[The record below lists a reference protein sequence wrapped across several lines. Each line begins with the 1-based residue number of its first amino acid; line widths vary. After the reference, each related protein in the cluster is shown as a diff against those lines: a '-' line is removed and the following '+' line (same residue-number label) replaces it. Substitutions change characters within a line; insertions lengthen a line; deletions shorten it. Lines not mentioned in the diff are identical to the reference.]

1 MVNDSPS
8 TSTAIHLSRPRPFRR
23 LFRGIDGCPEEAR
36 SGPYLTAVSCNFFR
50 SPPSPLPE
58 VKGWESQT
66 NGPCVSP
73 PCVCMQRHGQAS
85 CQVLLLFPRRLKK
98 KKTNPKLP
106 SPPLPSFTSTPR
118 FPLHPL
124 FLSLEHKGKA
134 ELLNLNV
141 PRLGRADDEDDRAE
155 VRDEGADLRRSGC
168 YFTGQDSVPSAAEA
182 TPAGTRSG
190 ILRFHSFGSLS
201 VSYAFNGGIV

>member
-1 MVNDSPS
+1 MGLVFPPHVFVCSATARHPAKFSSSSPVDCK
-8 TSTAIHLSRPRPFRR
+8 RR
-23 LFRGIDGCPEEAR
+23 RQ
-36 SGPYLTAVSCNFFR
+36 T
-50 SPPSPLPE
+50 PSYH
-58 VKGWESQT
+58 
-66 NGPCVSP
+66 
-73 PCVCMQRHGQAS
+73 RHR
-85 CQVLLLFPRRLKK
+85 C
-98 KKTNPKLP
+98 LP
-106 SPPLPSFTSTPR
+106 SPPPPR
-118 FPLHPL
+118 SPLHPL

>member
-1 MVNDSPS
+1 MIPPRRPPPS
-8 TSTAIHLSRPRPFRR
+8 ICLVPVHSAGCFAESMGVPRKRGVDRISRLSHAIFSAP
-23 LFRGIDGCPEEAR
+23 
-36 SGPYLTAVSCNFFR
+36 
-50 SPPSPLPE
+50 PPSPLPE

-118 FPLHPL
+118 SPLHPL